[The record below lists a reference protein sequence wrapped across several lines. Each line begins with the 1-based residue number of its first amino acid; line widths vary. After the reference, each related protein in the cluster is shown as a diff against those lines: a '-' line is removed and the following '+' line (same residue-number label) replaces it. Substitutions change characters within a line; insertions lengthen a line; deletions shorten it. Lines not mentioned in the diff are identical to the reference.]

1 MDAIDIF
8 KGYKKTISLAVI
20 LILITFVL
28 CRTIISRPAKL
39 LKEQKRLQVELATY
53 SRQTSP
59 SNETLLPEMQ
69 NLDVIVMKEI
79 TDGNCVIIQG
89 KSDQI
94 VTDND
99 LELVQYEFAFS
110 GNYPCLM
117 AVWQNISSK
126 MTDAA
131 RITHCRIASERDKD
145 RKGWSLVCRLTIQT
159 IRTK

>member
-39 LKEQKRLQVELATY
+39 LKEQKRLQIELATY
-53 SRQTSP
+53 SRQTNP

-94 VTDND
+94 VADND
-99 LELVQYEFAFS
+99 WELIQYEFAFS

-117 AVWQNISSK
+117 AVWQNISLK
-126 MTDAA
+126 LTDAA
-131 RITHCRIASERDKD
+131 RITHCRIASERDKY

>member
-8 KGYKKTISLAVI
+8 KGYKKTIALAAI
-20 LILITFVL
+20 LILIAIVL

-53 SRQTSP
+53 SRHTSP
-59 SNETLLPEMQ
+59 PNELPLPEMQ
-69 NLDVIVMKEI
+69 NLDIIVMKEI

-94 VTDND
+94 VADND
-99 LELVQYEFAFS
+99 LELIQYEFAFS

-117 AVWQNISSK
+117 AVWQNISSN

-131 RITHCRIASERDKD
+131 RITHCRIASERNKD